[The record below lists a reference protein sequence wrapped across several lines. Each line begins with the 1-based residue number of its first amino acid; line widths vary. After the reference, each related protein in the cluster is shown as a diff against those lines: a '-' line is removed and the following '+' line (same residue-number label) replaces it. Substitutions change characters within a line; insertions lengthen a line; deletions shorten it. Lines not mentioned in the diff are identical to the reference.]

1 MGGRAAQW
9 GTTFVALRY
18 SKPASG
24 GVMPE
29 NDDNPP
35 DNVIPFGH
43 MIPWTIADEL
53 RRFYGAL
60 VDEPLPAN
68 IAALSRELAA
78 KLGHDKE
85 KKDQAKQDK
94 EEDKEKV

>member
-1 MGGRAAQW
+1 
-9 GTTFVALRY
+9 
-18 SKPASG
+18 
-24 GVMPE
+24 MPE

-53 RRFYGAL
+53 RRYYGAL
-60 VDEPLPAN
+60 VDEPLPGN
-68 IAALSRELAA
+68 IAALSQRLAA
-78 KLGHDKE
+78 KLANGEE
-85 KKDQAKQDK
+85 KTGKAKQDK